1 MPHFNDDNY
10 WYFCDAVNFLY
21 SRHKLKTSQASDNF
35 LQCFYET
42 SSLPTITLKYFAIT
56 WREKSDYLFMH
67 HLFKLIK
74 LMIFAICLC
83 LRNSTGYQIES
94 YGNACL
100 YEEMYE
106 NDCQNELPVPAI
118 QIYTLFYSPLCCLIQ
133 MCVHPKKYSDSIFQS
148 CHTRGNIESVLLK
161 LNIYRHLQTTIIRTL
176 LRHEIFIAKVLLF
189 YILIRMVQVEVVVS
203 LHHKKTF

>member
-1 MPHFNDDNY
+1 MMPHFNDDNY

-21 SRHKLKTSQASDNF
+21 SRDKLKTSQASDNF

-83 LRNSTGYQIES
+83 LRNSMGYQIES
-94 YGNACL
+94 YGNAYL
-100 YEEMYE
+100 YKEMYE
-106 NDCQNELPVPAI
+106 RDTYIPSMQN
-118 QIYTLFYSPLCCLIQ
+118 YSLLYSILCCLIK
-133 MCVHPKKYSDSIFQS
+133 MCVYPKKFKRQYFSILS
-148 CHTRGNIESVLLK
+148 YTRK
-161 LNIYRHLQTTIIRTL
+161 H
-176 LRHEIFIAKVLLF
+176 
-189 YILIRMVQVEVVVS
+189 
-203 LHHKKTF
+203 

>member
-1 MPHFNDDNY
+1 MMPHFNDDNY

-21 SRHKLKTSQASDNF
+21 SRDKLKTSQASDNF

-83 LRNSTGYQIES
+83 LRNSMGYQIES
-94 YGNACL
+94 NCNAYL
-100 YEEMYE
+100 YKEMYE
-106 NDCQNELPVPAI
+106 NDCYNNSPYFVP
-118 QIYTLFYSPLCCLIQ
+118 
-133 MCVHPKKYSDSIFQS
+133 
-148 CHTRGNIESVLLK
+148 
-161 LNIYRHLQTTIIRTL
+161 
-176 LRHEIFIAKVLLF
+176 
-189 YILIRMVQVEVVVS
+189 
-203 LHHKKTF
+203 

>member
-1 MPHFNDDNY
+1 MMPHFNDDNY

-35 LQCFYET
+35 LQCFHET

-83 LRNSTGYQIES
+83 LRNSMGYQIES
-94 YGNACL
+94 YGNAYL
-100 YEEMYE
+100 YKEMYE
-106 NDCQNELPVPAI
+106 NDCQKHVAYIPSMQN
-118 QIYTLFYSPLCCLIQ
+118 YSLFYSILCCLIK
-133 MCVHPKKYSDSIFQS
+133 MCVYPKKIQAIVFFNLVI
-148 CHTRGNIESVLLK
+148 HEETLK
-161 LNIYRHLQTTIIRTL
+161 
-176 LRHEIFIAKVLLF
+176 AC
-189 YILIRMVQVEVVVS
+189 S
-203 LHHKKTF
+203 

>member
-1 MPHFNDDNY
+1 MMPHFNDDNY

-83 LRNSTGYQIES
+83 LRNSMGYQIES
-94 YGNACL
+94 YGNAYL
-100 YEEMYE
+100 YKEMYE
-106 NDCQNELPVPAI
+106 RDTYIPSMQN
-118 QIYTLFYSPLCCLIQ
+118 YSLLYSILCCLIK
-133 MCVHPKKYSDSIFQS
+133 MCVYPKKFKRQYFSILS
-148 CHTRGNIESVLLK
+148 YTRK
-161 LNIYRHLQTTIIRTL
+161 H
-176 LRHEIFIAKVLLF
+176 
-189 YILIRMVQVEVVVS
+189 
-203 LHHKKTF
+203 

>member
-1 MPHFNDDNY
+1 MMPHFNDDNY

-83 LRNSTGYQIES
+83 LRNSMGYQIES
-94 YGNACL
+94 YVNAYL
-100 YEEMYE
+100 YKEMYE
-106 NDCQNELPVPAI
+106 NDCQNKC
-118 QIYTLFYSPLCCLIQ
+118 YTLPIFHQCKIIVCFIPFY
-133 MCVHPKKYSDSIFQS
+133 V
-148 CHTRGNIESVLLK
+148 
-161 LNIYRHLQTTIIRTL
+161 
-176 LRHEIFIAKVLLF
+176 A
-189 YILIRMVQVEVVVS
+189 
-203 LHHKKTF
+203 

>member
-1 MPHFNDDNY
+1 MFEEETFSKKKEIFLNKQCLEMMMPHFNDDNY

-83 LRNSTGYQIES
+83 LRNSMGYQIES
-94 YGNACL
+94 YGNAYL
-100 YEEMYE
+100 YKEMYE
-106 NDCQNELPVPAI
+106 SDCQNNTLPIFHQCKIIVCFIP
-118 QIYTLFYSPLCCLIQ
+118 FY
-133 MCVHPKKYSDSIFQS
+133 V
-148 CHTRGNIESVLLK
+148 
-161 LNIYRHLQTTIIRTL
+161 
-176 LRHEIFIAKVLLF
+176 A
-189 YILIRMVQVEVVVS
+189 
-203 LHHKKTF
+203 